1 MASERRPCTV
11 AEAKAGLHA
20 LTVLD
25 GEWTSLANFPGESY
39 ANATALRLRRCARR
53 AFRSYLCSL
62 PTSSEA
68 VTGGVDGEFGAS
80 PPTFAK
86 YLSRWALMLYV
97 STSHPH
103 HPTRHVPP
111 DLQHWAWRPGGCA
124 GESGLQADVCS
135 GRKGGQKGR
144 LAALISRSSEGH
156 ALLGRV
162 RGHVGLADASD
173 AATALRRGGRSLAG
187 LWWASVLVG
196 WMTAS
201 LGPCGRS
208 IRDSAL
214 STAGVEAG
222 REAAGCSREVAVHMR
237 RGDACERWATL
248 GDGRLDPEGDC
259 GGAVGRPCFGAAVY
273 LQGIRWV
280 LRHVRGKGGKG
291 DGKGDGRGDGRC
303 GVALRLASDSASAV
317 AELRGGLG
325 GGLGGGRLG
334 AARLIH
340 LEASSRGTG
349 WGGVAELRPGA
360 TRRHAPADFIESRAA
375 RGLVNRSAAAA
386 TGLQDLSLLREAA
399 SSHGG
404 AGFVGSAASWFSRLA
419 YLVVAGRAPLLPP
432 FAMVDGP
439 WQELWWSRR
448 AGELCA
454 QKPQEQEE
462 AAATPAAT
470 PAAAHR
476 APPRVPPLPAPV
488 EGYCGV
494 TTISSQQACNLEA
507 MGLQPQVRPRAA
519 TPGEPRPQP
528 YVTPGVRLG
537 AVGLL
542 PVAQPR
548 RVRACV
554 PRLRA
559 LLLHLLLARQ
569 CRLLLVLH
577 VRPRAA
583 AHALRRTGGLPDVRP
598 HGGLRG
604 LWQVPHAQGPVR
616 RGAVAPRRGAAH

>member
-20 LTVLD
+20 LTALG
-25 GEWTSLANFPGESY
+25 GEWTSLAYFPGESH

-68 VTGGVDGEFGAS
+68 ATGGVDGEFGAS

-103 HPTRHVPP
+103 RPTRHVPP

-135 GRKGGQKGR
+135 GRKSGQKGR
-144 LAALISRSSEGH
+144 LAALISRSSEGR

-162 RGHVGLADASD
+162 RGHLGVAG
-173 AATALRRGGRSLAG
+173 AANTAAALRRGGRSLAG

-196 WMTAS
+196 WVTSS
-201 LGPCGRS
+201 LGPCSRS

-214 STAGVEAG
+214 STAGTGSG
-222 REAAGCSREVAVHMR
+222 REAAVCSREVAVHMR
-237 RGDACERWATL
+237 RGDACERWAAL

-259 GGAVGRPCFGAAVY
+259 GGAIGRPCFGAAVY
-273 LQGIRWV
+273 LQGVRRV

-291 DGKGDGRGDGRC
+291 DGKGGSKGDGKGGGKGDGRC

-317 AELRGGLG
+317 VELRGGLG
-325 GGLGGGRLG
+325 GGVLGGGGLG

-349 WGGVAELRPGA
+349 WGGVAELGPGA

-419 YLVVAGRAPLLPP
+419 YLVLAGQAPLLPP

-448 AGELCA
+448 GGELCA
-454 QKPQEQEE
+454 RQQQQQIRV
-462 AAATPAAT
+462 AATP
-470 PAAAHR
+470 PAVHHAAHR
-476 APPRVPPLPAPV
+476 TALPPLPPLPAPV

-494 TTISSQQACNLEA
+494 TTASSQQACDL
-507 MGLQPQVRPRAA
+507 
-519 TPGEPRPQP
+519 
-528 YVTPGVRLG
+528 
-537 AVGLL
+537 
-542 PVAQPR
+542 
-548 RVRACV
+548 
-554 PRLRA
+554 
-559 LLLHLLLARQ
+559 
-569 CRLLLVLH
+569 
-577 VRPRAA
+577 
-583 AHALRRTGGLPDVRP
+583 
-598 HGGLRG
+598 
-604 LWQVPHAQGPVR
+604 
-616 RGAVAPRRGAAH
+616 